1 MKVLD
6 GFEEVA
12 GMHGW
17 RLGWASKINN
27 GCLYLFTAAAADL

>member
-1 MKVLD
+1 MGLRK
-6 GFEEVA
+6 VA

-27 GCLYLFTAAAADL
+27 GCLYLFTAAADL